1 MKIAIICSYPLPYG
15 MAATTRIFS
24 YSKGLV
30 ALGADVEVIS
40 YMPSGIG
47 IDNLKD
53 DNGELNGVKYRYAF
67 RRKRTRNRIFRLFE
81 VLWSL
86 LLLMK
91 YLIKNGGKSKYDAII
106 VSSDNLVVLCYMV

>member
-47 IDNLKD
+47 IDNPKRFPSHSLKIKRWW
-53 DNGELNGVKYRYAF
+53 NFRKKGEVD
-67 RRKRTRNRIFRLFE
+67 RK
-81 VLWSL
+81 S
-86 LLLMK
+86 
-91 YLIKNGGKSKYDAII
+91 
-106 VSSDNLVVLCYMV
+106 VV

>member
-67 RRKRTRNRIFRLFE
+67 RAQANKE
-81 VLWSL
+81 
-86 LLLMK
+86 
-91 YLIKNGGKSKYDAII
+91 
-106 VSSDNLVVLCYMV
+106 